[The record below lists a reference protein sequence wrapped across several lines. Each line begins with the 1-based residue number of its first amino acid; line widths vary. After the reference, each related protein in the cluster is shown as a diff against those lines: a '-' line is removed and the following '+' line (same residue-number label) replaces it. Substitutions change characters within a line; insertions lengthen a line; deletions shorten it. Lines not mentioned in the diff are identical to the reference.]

1 MMIAA
6 SWWADMAGAGISR
19 PLYTGERMQS
29 RVRSLVQGETMTN
42 AKHRYIVVTECR
54 HFSKP
59 TEFKHRSYARKQ
71 DALDAVRRCKPDGL
85 MLQRA
90 IKYIIDRE
98 NPGFH
103 VIP

>member
-1 MMIAA
+1 
-6 SWWADMAGAGISR
+6 MA
-19 PLYTGERMQS
+19 L
-29 RVRSLVQGETMTN
+29 
-42 AKHRYIVVTECR
+42 KHRYVVVTECR

-59 TEFKHRSYARKQ
+59 AEFKYRSYARRQ
-71 DALDAVRRCKPDGL
+71 DALDAVKRCKPDGL

-90 IKYIIDRE
+90 IKYIVDRE